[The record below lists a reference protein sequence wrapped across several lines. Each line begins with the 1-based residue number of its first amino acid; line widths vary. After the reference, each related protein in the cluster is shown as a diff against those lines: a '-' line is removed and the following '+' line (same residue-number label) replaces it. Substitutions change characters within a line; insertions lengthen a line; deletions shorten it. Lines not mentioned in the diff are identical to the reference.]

1 METIKATTKRGI
13 GFMNAYKKS
22 SATELS
28 DVYGKCSF
36 DKAKA
41 YRQCREWCDKEN
53 GKCFRIISAGSFFFS
68 VGWLTSDGLRVE
80 TAKSSYLIK

>member
-1 METIKATTKRGI
+1 METIKKTTKRGA
-13 GFMNAYKKS
+13 GFMNAYRAS

-28 DVYGKCSF
+28 DVYGSYSC
-36 DKAKA
+36 DKARA

-53 GKCFRIISAGSFFFS
+53 GECFRIISAGSFFFS
-68 VGWLTSDGLRVE
+68 VGWLTADGLRVE